1 MTNKAPEAASRKH
14 EEFTRLFKGCANW
27 LFGYLFSLLRNSAD
41 AEDAFQEVGRI
52 CWEKFDQYDR
62 SMEFRAWAC
71 RIAYFKALK
80 IFEHRKK
87 QGDFCS
93 EHFFET
99 VASKAFEVADQL
111 TERST
116 ALKVCMKQLPEKDRN
131 LLRQRYVF
139 DVSAQELA
147 EGLGRSVHAVYR
159 SLRRIHQMLERCI
172 KRSLSE

>member
-1 MTNKAPEAASRKH
+1 M
-14 EEFTRLFKGCANW
+14 
-27 LFGYLFSLLRNSAD
+27 FGYLYSLLRNSAD
-41 AEDAFQEVGRI
+41 AEDAFQEVSRI
-52 CWEKFDQYDR
+52 CWEKFDQYDP

-93 EHFFET
+93 EQFFET
-99 VASKAFEVADQL
+99 IASKAFEVADRL

-116 ALKVCMKQLPEKDRN
+116 ALKACMKQLPEKDRN
-131 LLRQRYVF
+131 LLKQRYVF

-147 EGLGRSVHAVYR
+147 EGLGRSVHAIYR

-172 KRSLSE
+172 KRSLAE